1 LGGLRLLDVALE
13 FVNYDMAVE
22 VAWMDIV
29 HMKEDQL
36 SELLDL
42 FKKKK
47 LLLIKKNWNI
57 FEKKIIKILIK
68 NFDKNND
75 KNNSKKW

>member
-1 LGGLRLLDVALE
+1 
-13 FVNYDMAVE
+13 
-22 VAWMDIV
+22 MDIV

-47 LLLIKKNWNI
+47 IAINEFFLFFFLKKMIEKMIEKMIKK
-57 FEKKIIKILIK
+57 
-68 NFDKNND
+68 
-75 KNNSKKW
+75 